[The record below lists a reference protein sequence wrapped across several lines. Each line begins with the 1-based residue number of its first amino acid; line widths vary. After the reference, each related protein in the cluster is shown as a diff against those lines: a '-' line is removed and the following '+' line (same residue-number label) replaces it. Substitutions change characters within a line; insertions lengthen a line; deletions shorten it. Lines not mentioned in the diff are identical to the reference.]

1 MLQQGVMFGG
11 EGPIME
17 GTWYNLTTGD
27 SFTVRDT
34 FFEDNELIVQTMD
47 GRTLKYST
55 IQNYVKSDK
64 PINMSQIKT
73 KNETSQLPP
82 EVADLIETDNNSN
95 SNQEEYGILED
106 DMALIAGTPRKNL
119 GSIDPSRNQAIS
131 QMNTNSTIITKAL
144 SKRKLPE
151 LNISA
156 DWDFPEKE
164 IDMLINIME
173 ISKEE
178 IVKWYLDNM
187 EMGVIA
193 QKVKEY
199 IQDYLDKHIV
209 MSEVEEK

>member
-64 PINMSQIKT
+64 PIDMSQIKT

-82 EVADLIETDNNSN
+82 EVADLIESDNDNV

-164 IDMLINIME
+164 IDMLINIMD

-199 IQDYLDKHIV
+199 IQDYLDEHIATP
-209 MSEVEEK
+209 EVEEK

>member
-64 PINMSQIKT
+64 PIDMSQIKT

-82 EVADLIETDNNSN
+82 EVADLIETDNDST

-106 DMALIAGTPRKNL
+106 DMALITGTPRKNL
-119 GSIDPSRNQAIS
+119 GSIDPLRNQAIS
-131 QMNTNSTIITKAL
+131 QMNTNNAIITKAL

-199 IQDYLDKHIV
+199 IQDYLDKHIA
-209 MSEVEEK
+209 MPEVEEK